1 MNLIGNP
8 ALLEQLAASYA
19 LGTLRGG
26 ARRRFEA
33 LARANLSV
41 RTAGLL
47 WQQRM
52 VSLTEL
58 QPSQAPSDNVW
69 KRIQISLAAQQQR
82 APVMAEAADAGL
94 LAKLKQTLKLWRGA
108 AIAGALC
115 SAAAVLVGV
124 NENAHNGQLR
134 SELLAANTAAGNSGA
149 QAEQLNQQV
158 KQLQVQLQATPAITY
173 VAVLTDDKAAASL
186 LATYDIKSSKLVI
199 KRLGAYT
206 EAADKSLELWAL
218 PGPPVAGQAAAPVSL
233 GVLDGQAVVRL
244 TAEGSQVS
252 QAPALAITLE
262 PKGGVPRGT
271 GPTGPVLFK
280 GPLIQTAL

>member
-1 MNLIGNP
+1 MNLHSNP
-8 ALLEQLAASYA
+8 ALLDQLAASYA
-19 LGTLRGG
+19 LGSLRGG

-33 LARANLSV
+33 LARTSATV

-52 VSLTEL
+52 ASLTEI
-58 QPSQAPSDNVW
+58 QPSQVPSENVW
-69 KRIQISLAAQQQR
+69 RRIQISLAAQRQL
-82 APVMAEAADAGL
+82 APVKAEPADAGL
-94 LAKLKQTLKLWRGA
+94 LAKLKQSLKLWRGA

-124 NENAHNGQLR
+124 NQNAHNGQLR
-134 SELLAANTAAGNSGA
+134 SDLLAANTAAGSAGT

-158 KQLQVQLQATPAITY
+158 KQLQAQLQAAPAITY
-173 VAVLTDDKAAASL
+173 VSVLTDDKAAAAV
-186 LATYDIKSSKLVI
+186 LATYDMKSSKLVI
-199 KRLGAYT
+199 QRLGGYT
-206 EAADKSLELWAL
+206 EAADKSLQLWAL

-244 TAEGSQVS
+244 AAESGQVS
-252 QAPALAITLE
+252 AAPALAISLE
-262 PKGGVPRGT
+262 PKGGVPSAT